1 MSATFTESVKA
12 KIKRIGGGLF
22 ENAEAEEA
30 CVSKSGILGLIF
42 FLNIILIVIQLCFGH
57 LVLNRNGP
65 KERTLERIVP
75 LKYKSIN
82 QTPPWNLRNF

>member
-22 ENAEAEEA
+22 EDAEAEEA

-42 FLNIILIVIQLCFGH
+42 FLLSYYFNNYPALLLF
-57 LVLNRNGP
+57 VLA
-65 KERTLERIVP
+65 I
-75 LKYKSIN
+75 
-82 QTPPWNLRNF
+82 WC